1 MNKQLMIFE
10 NTNVEMIIGENG
22 EPLFEL
28 YSVGQALGQVVK
40 NGAGKLYPN
49 KKRIDKN
56 IENAEIV
63 PCLRNANKYLT
74 EEMIYDFMFEA
85 KTDKCKSFRKWL
97 SQEVLPSIRQNG
109 AYVSEN
115 ITDKAQELLVKYSTP
130 QFRANT
136 FATVPVENIREAYEE
151 CMQYN
156 SKKNTKDKISIMQD
170 VVKALTERRTIAY
183 NKHQVALASMIGDE
197 IIAIQKEVTEKNNRS
212 RGGKLSAKTKKINQ
226 LLEENQT
233 LLLSNNELVT
243 EKEQL
248 ENTLEEA
255 NNYINYIE
263 PRPEDYKCLNI
274 HGLSVNNM
282 YEADV
287 TPYGTVRN
295 NFGGKPKLKRTK
307 TYNIFSD
314 EFRSKIRSIKPHLDK
329 DKEYD
334 IFLYF
339 DHKKEYD
346 CHNFHKSFFDALSKC
361 CGVND
366 RNFHLMRCDTNR
378 IVDTYKEGKIYFHI
392 RERINT
398 YL

>member
-1 MNKQLMIFE
+1 MIFE
-10 NTNVEMIIGENG
+10 NTNVEMMIGENN

-28 YSVGQALGQVVK
+28 YSVGVALGYGRIKTVK
-40 NGAGKLYPN
+40 GREYQEIQKN
-49 KKRIDKN
+49 RIKTT
-56 IENAEIV
+56 IKNAEIEPV
-63 PCLRNANKYLT
+63 SIGDKQYLT

-136 FATVPVENIREAYEE
+136 FATVPVENIRSAYEE
-151 CMQYN
+151 CMEYN
-156 SKKNTKDKISIMQD
+156 SKKSTKDKISIMQD
-170 VVKALTERRTIAY
+170 VVKALTERRAIAY

-197 IIAIQKEVTEKNNRS
+197 IITIQKEVTEKNNRS

-233 LLLSNNELVT
+233 LSLSNNELASKT
-243 EKEQL
+243 EQL
-248 ENTLEEA
+248 ESELIEA
-255 NNYINYIE
+255 SNYINYID
-263 PRPEDYKCLNI
+263 PRPEDYECLHM
-274 HGLSVNNM
+274 HGLSVNRM
-282 YEADV
+282 YEVDV
-287 TPYGTVRN
+287 TSCGTVRDD
-295 NFGGKPKLKRTK
+295 FGGKPKLKRTK